1 MTLRFFNNQGKPD
14 TRKIEYDQAIV
25 QAGLEKAQLEA
36 EVERKRNELKNLNIA
51 CDPVRNVFRQNQ
63 EKLEKEQ
70 GVAVQNKVD
79 ELKAFDD
86 NITAKRSELALL
98 ETKRNVLEK
107 HIEEKNQ
114 DLSSLSVAV
123 SEANDKKLKVE
134 SEVSAA
140 EEERSNR
147 RRRIADMSSEFNAA
161 KDNLEIVREDLVKAG
176 RQKIEIDEAVRKA
189 NKDLEE
195 LNNIISILQ
204 TTNKQGLD
212 IVASFEGER
221 KRLQEKEEFLKR
233 KEADLLIYENRLK
246 KHCIKVGYDVEMI
259 FK

>member
-1 MTLRFFNNQGKPD
+1 MTLRFFNNQGKLD

-147 RRRIADMSSEFNAA
+147 RRRIADMNSEFNAA

>member
-86 NITAKRSELALL
+86 NVTAKRSELALL

-161 KDNLEIVREDLVKAG
+161 KDNLEIIREDLVKAG

>member
-86 NITAKRSELALL
+86 NVTAKRSELALL

-147 RRRIADMSSEFNAA
+147 RRRIADMNSEFNAA